1 MIPPFMFNVNNKRKK
16 EFSLIGICRGGC
28 YTSRVPLDYRRG
40 ANKVWYFDTIK
51 GFAVILAR
59 MEGDYQ
65 KLLVRK
71 HKIKSCFSSQEKEPT
86 VL

>member
-1 MIPPFMFNVNNKRKK
+1 MDRVEGGEKGNK
-16 EFSLIGICRGGC
+16 SLERQIEPEGGC
-28 YTSRVPLDYRRG
+28 YTSRVPLDYKRG

-51 GFAVILAR
+51 AFPMILAR